1 MYELHVPTTWNDNI
15 KLELMGTHLTPY
27 SQMVSSV
34 GGVSDE
40 NFVIL
45 SRLLNEST
53 IEL

>member
-1 MYELHVPTTWNDNI
+1 MCELHVPTSWKDNI
-15 KLELMGTHLTPY
+15 KLELMETHLTPN

-40 NFVIL
+40 NFVII
-45 SRLLNEST
+45 SRLLNVSN